1 MAAKGKILPQK
12 LPPTVAAAR
21 EHSLRAY
28 LQYRD
33 WILLE
38 TQSLPPIEYGWRK
51 GNDKS
56 WEPIPSSGNIAPE
69 SLLKLIC
76 CNCTASGSACATNIC
91 SCRKFGFKWLSACGE
106 SHGLSCNNSRVMDND
121 ENDDDDDDDDDD
133 EEDDIL

>member
-1 MAAKGKILPQK
+1 MTKAGSPYLP
-12 LPPTVAAAR
+12 LA
-21 EHSLRAY
+21 
-28 LQYRD
+28 
-33 WILLE
+33 ILL
-38 TQSLPPIEYGWRK
+38 LK
-51 GNDKS
+51 
-56 WEPIPSSGNIAPE
+56 